1 MKKITSY
8 KDKFIQMDKEA
19 KATFV
24 LAIVIT
30 LFFWLSIFLLQ
41 NLTTTLFLMPLWFV
55 VSCIGGYLLSVIGV
69 IILIKFFMKNF
80 SLDDE
85 DEDCSTDNEQ

>member
-1 MKKITSY
+1 MKNIDSY
-8 KDKFIQMDKEA
+8 KDKFVQMDKEA
-19 KATFV
+19 KATLV

-41 NLTTTLFLMPLWFV
+41 NYTTTLFLMPLWFV
-55 VSCIGGYLLSVIGV
+55 VSCIGGYILSVIGV

-85 DEDCSTDNEQ
+85 PSNTDNEH

>member
-1 MKKITSY
+1 MKNITSY

-19 KATFV
+19 KATLV

-41 NLTTTLFLMPLWFV
+41 NYTTTLFLMPLWFV

-80 SLDDE
+80 PLD
-85 DEDCSTDNEQ
+85 